1 LLQDKKLTFVLLIFY
16 PLPAEGGP
24 EIFKMPKEVDAITR
38 LYDYI
43 LWMIPKIDTFPRNR
57 KFTLGDRIEN
67 LLLDLLSKLRN
78 RHGGQ
83 SKYFAFVGPA
93 FRHGADGE
101 DYVGDIGWKGIKPD
115 YDQALSWFR
124 DHLLPSIKLAPQS
137 VVICPGN
144 HDIDRNKTIG
154 MKPPDTAKDADDWL
168 KLELLENFS
177 RPFEAFVG
185 FCEDLGILPVEIG
198 DQSGYLTGK
207 TEKHGLRFV
216 VINSAWFCRGDK
228 DRDKLWLHTNG

>member
-1 LLQDKKLTFVLLIFY
+1 MAGKVNILHLSDLHFGMEPTEKIASTAVDQRNLTLEELT
-16 PLPAEGGP
+16 
-24 EIFKMPKEVDAITR
+24 K
-38 LYDYI
+38 
-43 LWMIPKIDTFPRNR
+43 
-57 KFTLGDRIEN
+57 TLAA
-67 LLLDLLSKLRN
+67 LDEKWRPDLVAVS
-78 RHGGQ
+78 
-83 SKYFAFVGPA
+83 
-93 FRHGADGE
+93 
-101 DYVGDIGWKGIKPD
+101 GDIGWKGIKAD

-185 FCEDLGILPVEIG
+185 FCEDLGISPVEIG

-207 TEKHGLRFV
+207 TEKNGLRF
-216 VINSAWFCRGDK
+216 GL
-228 DRDKLWLHTNG
+228 RDVGLRTGLRDVP